1 MVKKIFQKEI
11 ILKFVLKNPKLT
23 SREIADK
30 LGLNYNSIRGRV
42 SDLKKNK
49 LLLVNDNN
57 EYTAVEN
64 WYKKLLKTGQ
74 TKKPLT
80 GKTSENI
87 EIYTYQVDDENI
99 VQKLLDAAI
108 DNIAPD
114 LQYIDTLGYDSS
126 PVEPFEVEQQYRY
139 PNARL
144 IITNYDKIDVV
155 LRWLN

>member
-23 SREIADK
+23 SREIANQ
-30 LGLNYNSIRGRV
+30 LALNYNSVKGRI

-49 LLLVNDNN
+49 LLLVNDEH

-126 PVEPFEVEQQYRY
+126 SVEPFEVEEQYRY

>member
-1 MVKKIFQKEI
+1 MAKKEI
-11 ILKFVLKNPKLT
+11 PQREIIIKFITKNPKLT
-23 SREIADK
+23 TREIADQ
-30 LGLNYNSIRGRV
+30 LGINYDSVRGRV

-49 LLLVNDNN
+49 LLEVNEDH

-99 VQKLLDAAI
+99 MQKLLDAAI

-126 PVEPFEVEQQYRY
+126 PIEPFEVEKQYRY
-139 PNARL
+139 PNALL
-144 IITNYDKIDVV
+144 IITNYKKIDVV
-155 LRWLN
+155 LNW

>member
-23 SREIADK
+23 SREIADQ

-126 PVEPFEVEQQYRY
+126 PVEPFEVEELYRY

-155 LRWLN
+155 LR

>member
-1 MVKKIFQKEI
+1 MVKKIPQKEI

-23 SREIADK
+23 SREIADQLK
-30 LGLNYNSIRGRV
+30 LNYNSIRGRV

-99 VQKLLDAAI
+99 MQKLLDAAI

-126 PVEPFEVEQQYRY
+126 PVEPFEVEKQYQY

-144 IITNYDKIDVV
+144 IIANYDKIDVV
-155 LRWLN
+155 LR

>member
-1 MVKKIFQKEI
+1 M
-11 ILKFVLKNPKLT
+11 
-23 SREIADK
+23 
-30 LGLNYNSIRGRV
+30 
-42 SDLKKNK
+42 KKNK

-74 TKKPLT
+74 TKNPST

-99 VQKLLDAAI
+99 VQKLLDTAI
-108 DNIAPD
+108 DTLAPS

-126 PVEPFEVEQQYRY
+126 LVEPFEVEKQYRY

-144 IITNYDKIDVV
+144 IIANYEKIDVV
-155 LRWLN
+155 LK

>member
-23 SREIADK
+23 SREIANE
-30 LGLNYNSIRGRV
+30 LGLNYNSVKGRI

-126 PVEPFEVEQQYRY
+126 PVEPFEVEEQYRY

-155 LRWLN
+155 LR

>member
-23 SREIADK
+23 SREIANK
-30 LGLNYNSIRGRV
+30 LGLNYNSVKGRI

-49 LLLVNDNN
+49 LLLVNDEH

-126 PVEPFEVEQQYRY
+126 PVEPFEVEKQYRY
-139 PNARL
+139 PNALL